1 MFDLYK
7 KIVYHVINKI
17 ESNIIIYLSSP
28 VSEDGKHCFSDGE
41 KQKKMA
47 KKKEK
52 SCEGGQ
58 QWVMK

>member
-28 VSEDGKHCFSDGE
+28 VSEDGKHWFSYGE

-47 KKKEK
+47 KEKMK